1 MRQLSEE
8 SGLGDDETEETE
20 LDLEGKPKVC
30 EDKFQNLL
38 KRQKVY
44 GDITQNASPEELEN
58 LLRHCENNVP
68 DVSFRITHL
77 FQIRFS
83 QKESKS
89 LPKFTS

>member
-38 KRQKVY
+38 KHTRKCYGIRQNTCKKL
-44 GDITQNASPEELEN
+44 G
-58 LLRHCENNVP
+58 
-68 DVSFRITHL
+68 
-77 FQIRFS
+77 
-83 QKESKS
+83 
-89 LPKFTS
+89 